1 MQITFRQNAIPNP
14 SRQSPVENPRNS
26 AAVQPN
32 DKILGIGRYLAVG
45 LLGTILDIGLY
56 ALLHI
61 VLGMPILLAN
71 SIAYCTGMIN
81 NYFFH
86 RYWTFANRTHKA
98 VGLQLSEFTVVSLSG
113 LIVNNLLVL
122 LLGQPFSLLITS
134 DAASD
139 LLSKVAAQGLSMCW
153 NFLVNHLWTFREP
166 AKALH
171 K

>member
-1 MQITFRQNAIPNP
+1 MQITFWRNTETNSSRQNLRKIEPIKG
-14 SRQSPVENPRNS
+14 SIRSK
-26 AAVQPN
+26 
-32 DKILGIGRYLAVG
+32 DKLLSIGRYAAVG
-45 LLGTILDIGLY
+45 LMGTLLDIGLY

-71 SIAYCTGMIN
+71 SVSYCAGMIN

-86 RYWTFANRTHKA
+86 RYWTFSNRSHKA
-98 VGLQLSEFTVVSLSG
+98 VSLQLSEFAVVSLSG

-122 LLGQPFSLLITS
+122 LLGGPFALIFAS
-134 DAASD
+134 DATSD
-139 LLSKVAAQGLSMCW
+139 LLSKVTAQGLSMCW

-166 AKALH
+166 VKVTH